1 MMAESK
7 SPVRVPI
14 MTPSRGVNPMVVSMD
29 FPFFTAVKE
38 TPLPMWQ
45 VISLAC
51 GFLDFLRR
59 AIDCSAT
66 YL

>member
-1 MMAESK
+1 MAESK

-14 MTPSRGVNPMVVSMD
+14 MTPSSGVNPMVVSRD
-29 FPFFTAVKE
+29 FPFLIAVSE

-45 VISLAC
+45 VMILEYF
-51 GFLDFLRR
+51 FLDFLRR
-59 AIDCSAT
+59 EIDCSAT